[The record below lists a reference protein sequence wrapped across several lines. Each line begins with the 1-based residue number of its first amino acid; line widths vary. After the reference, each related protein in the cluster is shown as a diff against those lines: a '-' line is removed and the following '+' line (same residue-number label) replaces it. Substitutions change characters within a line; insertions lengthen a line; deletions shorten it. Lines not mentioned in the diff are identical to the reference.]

1 MFHTFDSHLTIHKEY
16 SWYMKSCDQDSS
28 DSVDDFFDFERHDD
42 MIEEIKTILQ
52 TDSNDDRDVCKRDC
66 STPLL

>member
-1 MFHTFDSHLTIHKEY
+1 MFHTFDSRLRVHIKQ
-16 SWYMKSCDQDSS
+16 SWYMKSCDQNSS
-28 DSVDDFFDFERHDD
+28 DSVDDFFDFESHDD

-66 STPLL
+66 STPLS

>member
-1 MFHTFDSHLTIHKEY
+1 
-16 SWYMKSCDQDSS
+16 MKSCDQNSS

-52 TDSNDDRDVCKRDC
+52 TDSNDDRDVYI
-66 STPLL
+66 